1 MSRSLPYRPSAGV
14 ALISRV
20 GEVFIGR
27 RARSREATLVAGHE
41 WQMPQGGID
50 EGEAPYAAALRELY
64 EETSVRSVSLIA
76 EAPDWLSYDLPE
88 DAGNRWRSRY
98 RGQTQKWFLL
108 RFEGDDAEI
117 DIRHPGGGAGL
128 GARFDLRPP
137 ELVVPFKRAVYEKVV
152 AQFGPL
158 AKPA

>member
-27 RARSREATLVAGHE
+27 RVRSREATLVAGHE

-76 EAPDWLSYDLPE
+76 AL
-88 DAGNRWRSRY
+88 
-98 RGQTQKWFLL
+98 
-108 RFEGDDAEI
+108 
-117 DIRHPGGGAGL
+117 GL
-128 GARFDLRPP
+128 
-137 ELVVPFKRAVYEKVV
+137 V
-152 AQFGPL
+152 ASP
-158 AKPA
+158 